1 MTRPPTPPS
10 EWFLLA
16 FGVLLTIAWV
26 VFLGYL
32 AAAIWGY
39 VS

>member
-1 MTRPPTPPS
+1 MTRTPTPPS

-16 FGVLLTIAWV
+16 FGVLLTIAWL

-32 AAAIWGY
+32 AAALYGL